1 MSWANSQPLCGCVA
15 ALNYLSYQTQSQLVC
30 LPDLLA
36 CRPFPRMC
44 LPAHPTF
51 QWLPGTPCTLFPDF
65 LALGVFMFCF
75 IFSHSKGQEE
85 KKSLIKVRWSAMK
98 NTQAY
103 AQGSFTDPE
112 GCAGGPSANFGGLL
126 HACLVTNSF
135 IQVTTDCYSLPW
147 HPQNTVRSTYI
158 PELESDTYSDLISN
172 HNFAI
177 LFSNVFRNSHNA
189 WN

>member
-1 MSWANSQPLCGCVA
+1 MTAWHPL
-15 ALNYLSYQTQSQLVC
+15 YP
-30 LPDLLA
+30 LPRFSSPWCFYVL
-36 CRPFPRMC
+36 FYF
-44 LPAHPTF
+44 LPLQRA
-51 QWLPGTPCTLFPDF
+51 G
-65 LALGVFMFCF
+65 
-75 IFSHSKGQEE
+75 E

-135 IQVTTDCYSLPW
+135 IQVTTDCYSPPW

-189 WN
+189 